1 MNINDIPTT
10 IETLMD
16 QTMSRIAK
24 AAASQ
29 NASQNLAELEALT
42 KRASELKQMKEQIA
56 AIQHRLI
63 GFAGNHEVKSAAGGH
78 PNLPQRELRIEV
90 SQGMINQN
98 LLTLTEPLKR
108 GQIRVGEELLIEAMP
123 SGERFKTVVMN
134 NGNKL
139 QERGAIGRFYRE
151 AGVHADDFVLLREI
165 SRGSWQLLKS
175 EHQAH

>member
-1 MNINDIPTT
+1 
-10 IETLMD
+10 MD
-16 QTMSRIAK
+16 QTMSKITK
-24 AAASQ
+24 AA
-29 NASQNLAELEALT
+29 ASQNLAELEALT

-63 GFAGNHEVKSAAGGH
+63 GFAGKGEIKTQSNSH
-78 PNLPQRELRIEV
+78 PALTQRELLIEV

-108 GQIRVGEELLIEAMP
+108 GQIRTGEELVVEALP
-123 SGERFKTVVMN
+123 SGERFKTQVMT

-139 QERGAIGRFYRE
+139 QERGAIGKFYRA
-151 AGVHADDFVLLREI
+151 AGVQAGDFVVLREV

-175 EHQAH
+175 QNPPFSGLK

>member
-10 IETLMD
+10 INNLMD
-16 QTMSRIAK
+16 QTMSKITK

-29 NASQNLAELEALT
+29 NLTELEALT
-42 KRASELKQMKEQIA
+42 NRASELKRMKEQIA

-63 GFAGNHEVKSAAGGH
+63 GFAGNSEIKIQSNGH
-78 PNLPQRELRIEV
+78 SNLAQRELLIEV

-108 GQIRVGEELLIEAMP
+108 GQIRIGEELIIEALP
-123 SGERFKTVVMN
+123 SGERFKTVVMT

-139 QERGAIGRFYRE
+139 QERGAIGKFYRE
-151 AGVHADDFVLLREI
+151 AGVHAGDFVLLREI
-165 SRGSWQLLKS
+165 SRGSWQLVKK
-175 EHQAH
+175 